1 MPSNSIPHYLYKR
14 NHTWWF
20 RKRFVSEGNAIEY
33 RLSLQTAS
41 FQRARLL
48 ALRLETLCQ
57 QMVASLGGPK
67 NKKSG
72 MMNKTTTELI
82 SAKLRAK
89 VAEWT
94 AEETERWFC
103 KPTRDE
109 GDLNDFLETLDMVV
123 SDLKE
128 RITYDDKPSL
138 HQAEANTVLNEL
150 PHLNAMLSDY
160 DYQVIARMVAEAKVK
175 SLQDTRAIIL
185 GKSAD
190 WLSAPTIQKAQTDD
204 VEVHLLSEMIEKY
217 QAENEEKEH
226 VEKTQGKYAHSLAL
240 TISFFGDVPVSK
252 ITVSDGRAFRELLTT
267 LPDGLTTKEML
278 KTPLHQLISDKKFVK
293 TIGTTTANDHLM
305 KVRRFFQW
313 MLDTGYLPNDNP
325 IPKEQLPRPK
335 TLNKEARP
343 SFSDE
348 DAFKVFNHGLFT
360 SHQGIHGKKKIQHP
374 HHFWLPLLCLFTGI
388 RPNEACLLYVDD
400 IDLVK
405 SVWCIRIDCRFPEQ
419 RLKTPN
425 ALRYIPLHKCLIDLG
440 FVSFVEDIKA
450 FTGGNGRLFPEI
462 KAIKGYHSHKPGEW
476 FNRNLR
482 NKLELTTA
490 STLYT
495 FRHAFR
501 DKLVMLNATDE
512 YLNRLMGHK
521 GSPYGSSLLSDVSL
535 MKELIDKIEF
545 SKIVQNVK
553 PYTDLQIFRS
563 LSVEDE

>member
-48 ALRLETLCQ
+48 ALRLQTLCQ
-57 QMVASLGGPK
+57 QMVASLGAPK
-67 NKKSG
+67 TLKNG
-72 MMNKTTTELI
+72 VMEKTTQEQI
-82 SAKLRAK
+82 KAKLRAK
-89 VAEWT
+89 IAEWT
-94 AEETERWFC
+94 AEETEHWFSG
-103 KPTRDE
+103 TARNE
-109 GDLNDFLETLDMVV
+109 GDLNDYLETLDMVV

-128 RITYDDKPSL
+128 RIAYDDKPSL
-138 HQAEANTVLNEL
+138 HRAEASTVLDEL
-150 PHLNAMLSDY
+150 PHLKATLSED
-160 DYQVIARMVAEAKVK
+160 DYQVIARMVAQAKVK

-185 GKSAD
+185 GGSAD
-190 WLSAPTIQKAQTDD
+190 WLSEPPTKVTQVDD
-204 VEVHLLSEMIEKY
+204 AEVHLLSEMIRKY

-252 ITVSDGRAFRELLTT
+252 ITVSDGRAFRELVAS
-267 LPDGLTTKEML
+267 LPDNLTTKEML
-278 KTPLHQLISDKKFVK
+278 KAPLHELISEKKSVK
-293 TIGTTTANDHLM
+293 TIATATANDHLM

-313 MLDTGYLPNDNP
+313 MLDTGYLPAENP

-335 TLNKEARP
+335 TLNKDART

-348 DAFKVFNHGLFT
+348 DASKVFNHGLFT

-374 HHFWLPLLCLFTGI
+374 HHFWLPLLCLCTGI
-388 RPNEACLLYVDD
+388 RPNEASLLYTDD
-400 IDLVK
+400 IELVK
-405 SVWCIRIDCRFPEQ
+405 NVWCIRIDSRFAEQ

-425 ALRYIPLHKCLIDLG
+425 ALRYIPLHKCLIVLG
-440 FVSFVEDIKA
+440 FINFVEDIKA
-450 FTGGNGRLFPEI
+450 FSGENSRLFPEI

-482 NKLELTTA
+482 NSLGLATG

-521 GSPYGSSLLSDVSL
+521 GSPYGTSLLSDVSL

-553 PYTDLQIFRS
+553 PYTSLQVFRS
-563 LSVEDE
+563 LSGKEE

>member
-67 NKKSG
+67 NKKSS

-160 DYQVIARMVAEAKVK
+160 DYQIIARMVAEAKVK

-305 KVRRFFQW
+305 KVRRFFN
-313 MLDTGYLPNDNP
+313 G
-325 IPKEQLPRPK
+325 
-335 TLNKEARP
+335 
-343 SFSDE
+343 
-348 DAFKVFNHGLFT
+348 
-360 SHQGIHGKKKIQHP
+360 
-374 HHFWLPLLCLFTGI
+374 
-388 RPNEACLLYVDD
+388 
-400 IDLVK
+400 
-405 SVWCIRIDCRFPEQ
+405 
-419 RLKTPN
+419 
-425 ALRYIPLHKCLIDLG
+425 CLIQVIYLMIILFLKSNCHVLKHSTRRLG
-440 FVSFVEDIKA
+440 
-450 FTGGNGRLFPEI
+450 L
-462 KAIKGYHSHKPGEW
+462 H
-476 FNRNLR
+476 
-482 NKLELTTA
+482 
-490 STLYT
+490 
-495 FRHAFR
+495 
-501 DKLVMLNATDE
+501 
-512 YLNRLMGHK
+512 
-521 GSPYGSSLLSDVSL
+521 SL
-535 MKELIDKIEF
+535 MKMLSKYSIMVFSLLIREF
-545 SKIVQNVK
+545 MVK
-553 PYTDLQIFRS
+553 RRFSIHITSGS
-563 LSVEDE
+563 LYFVYSQESAQTRHVCCM